1 MAENVKSGTEILDEF
16 FENVDQMENVDQE
29 IAQMLVRLYKDNK
42 LTDINVKNE
51 LQTLRETDAGKD

>member
-16 FENVDQMENVDQE
+16 FENVDQIENVDQE
-29 IAQMLVRLYKDNK
+29 IAQMLVRLYTDNK

>member
-16 FENVDQMENVDQE
+16 FENVDQIENVDQE

>member
-1 MAENVKSGTEILDEF
+1 MTENVKSGTEILDEF
-16 FENVDQMENVDQE
+16 FENVDQIENVDQE
-29 IAQMLVRLYKDNK
+29 ITQMLVRLYKDNK